1 MCPKSKLRD
10 ASSMRSANKLV
21 MIVSALALL
30 PFTMVMLLEAQF
42 SASDPGVRGGPPS
55 AGGPLPSV
63 SVDPTQ
69 LSFFNDGKDQFNEIQ
84 SVGGTIDGEPG
95 LGLGPRFNSNS
106 CTSCH
111 AQPDVGGTSPSPD
124 SPQNPGPN
132 PEVAVA
138 TLDGATNAVPF
149 FVSVDGPA
157 REARFKFLLNPDGTL
172 SNRPDGGVHDLYTI
186 TGRVDATDKVGITGQ
201 PQTCVITQPNFERM
215 RDLNNLIFRI
225 PTPVFG
231 GGLID
236 NIADAAILE
245 NMDDNKA
252 AKRELGIFGHPNTNG
267 NDGTI
272 TRFGW
277 KAQNKSLLLFS
288 GEAYN
293 VEMGVTNELFQ
304 SERSNPPLSCMFNP
318 TPEDPTNFKE
328 DDPVKVLSNVVS
340 FANFMRFLDQ
350 PTPACAGS
358 DCSLTVQNGRRL
370 FVDVVRCGLCHT
382 PTLRTTASSIT
393 SSLNFAN
400 ANLFSDL
407 LVHRMGSG
415 LADGISQGA
424 AGPNEFRTAPL
435 WGLGQRI
442 FFLHDG
448 RTSDLL
454 EAIREHASR
463 GSEANRVIAKFDALP
478 EDQKQDVLNFL
489 RSL

>member
-1 MCPKSKLRD
+1 MSRKRQTHQSCW
-10 ASSMRSANKLV
+10 MISANQIKFLLPL
-21 MIVSALALL
+21 LALPL
-30 PFTMVMLLEAQF
+30 FGMVVLMQAQ
-42 SASDPGVRGGPPS
+42 SGASDPGVRGGPPG

-63 SVDPTQ
+63 SVDPTL

-111 AQPDVGGTSPSPD
+111 AQPDVGGTSPSPV

-157 REARFKFLLNPDGTL
+157 REARFKYLLNPNGTL

-186 TGRVDATDKVGITGQ
+186 TGRVDATDTVGITGQ
-201 PQTCVITQPNFERM
+201 PQTCVIAQPNFERM
-215 RDLNNLIFRI
+215 RDLDNLIFRI

-236 NIADAAILE
+236 NISDDTILD
-245 NMDDNKA
+245 NMRA
-252 AKRELGIFGHPNTNG
+252 ERLAKRVLGIFGHPNTNG

-304 SERSNPPLSCMFNP
+304 SERSNPPLSCKFNP

-328 DDPVKVLSNVVS
+328 DDPVKVVSNVVS

-358 DCSLTVQNGRRL
+358 GCSPSIQNGRHL
-370 FVDVVRCGLCHT
+370 FVNVVRCGLCHT
-382 PTLRTTASSIT
+382 PTLRTTASSVT
-393 SSLNFAN
+393 SSLHFAN

-448 RTSDLL
+448 RTNDLL
-454 EAIREHASR
+454 EAIRQHASP
-463 GSEANRVIAKFDALP
+463 GSEANAVIAIFNALP
-478 EDQKQDVLNFL
+478 EQQKQDVLNFL